1 MPRTRDKLQEHVNKL
16 IDTVTEVAP
25 LKTDWG
31 KIQACKQRSSED
43 PLDYLERLRSV
54 YQRHSGL
61 KDEEGVPFSHAFI
74 SGLAAILQN
83 AVKRVCIGWESKD
96 VKELMP
102 YITHCS
108 SLIEQR
114 YTEMEA
120 KLMPTQANG
129 PGTWASG
136 RNMSYNAH

>member
-31 KIQACKQRSSED
+31 TIQVCKQCSSED

-54 YQRHSGL
+54 YQHHSGL
-61 KDEEGVPFSHAFI
+61 KDEEGVPFAHAFI
-74 SGLAAILQN
+74 SGLATKLQN
-83 AVKRVCIGWESKD
+83 EVKQVCIGWESKD
-96 VKELMP
+96 VKYLMP
-102 YITHCS
+102 DITHCS

-114 YTEMEA
+114 HTETEA
-120 KLMPTQANG
+120 KLMPTQVNG
-129 PGTWASG
+129 QGAWASG
-136 RNMSYNAH
+136 RNVS

>member
-1 MPRTRDKLQEHVNKL
+1 M
-16 IDTVTEVAP
+16 TEVAP

-43 PLDYLERLRSV
+43 PLDYRERLRSV

-114 YTEMEA
+114 YTETEA
-120 KLMPTQANG
+120 KLMPTQVK
-129 PGTWASG
+129 WA
-136 RNMSYNAH
+136 RNMSKWEKCEL